1 VIEGIE
7 MYRITDVDFS
17 YGMKQVLSDLNVVI
31 EEKTFWAII
40 GPNGAG
46 KTTMMHLLSGFLK
59 PGRGEIL
66 FQNRN
71 LSSYG
76 SGELGKQVAVVPQ
89 EVMIRFPFSCFE
101 VVMMGRTPF
110 KNRMERPTPEDLDIV
125 HRSMKSTETLE
136 FADKLITELSGGEK
150 QRVILAKALAQT
162 PSVLL
167 LDEAFSSMDIHYMVK
182 FLSMVKELVYA
193 RGLTVVVIMHDL
205 HMASIFSDR
214 VIALDGGRIERFG
227 STERVMTPEFINSL
241 FRIQV
246 EQVGERG
253 LVVLPGPYHE

>member
-1 VIEGIE
+1 VIEDVE

-17 YGMKQVLSDLNVVI
+17 YGTQSVLSDLNLAI

-46 KTTMMHLLSGFLK
+46 KTTLMHLLSGFLK
-59 PGRGEIL
+59 PRSGEIL

-71 LSSYG
+71 LSTFETV
-76 SGELGKQVAVVPQ
+76 ELGRQIAVVPQ
-89 EVMIRFPFSCFE
+89 EVTIRFPFTCLE

-125 HRSMKSTETLE
+125 HHYMESTETLD

-167 LDEAFSSMDIHYMVK
+167 LDEAFSSMDIHYMIK
-182 FLSMVKELVYA
+182 FLSMTKGLVDA
-193 RGLTVVVIMHDL
+193 RGLTVVAIMHDL
-205 HMASIFSDR
+205 HMASIFSDQ
-214 VIALDGGRIERFG
+214 VIALEGGRIARYG
-227 STERVMTPEFINSL
+227 KTERIMAPDFINAL
-241 FRIQV
+241 FRIHV

-253 LVVLPGPYHE
+253 LVVLPKM